1 MPSNSFTDK
10 QLIEQ
15 LVAGDG
21 KAFDLLF
28 EKYLHKLYLFATEN
42 IGDRELAREIV
53 MDVLFKLWQNRENL
67 EHIKS
72 LSAYLYSSVKYA
84 IIDHYRKKS
93 LQLTTLEDLHHEVL
107 SGHQADT
114 NLIDRELQ
122 QALKDGVEYLSP
134 QRRLIF
140 EMKREQD
147 LSHKEIAEHL
157 DLSTKTVENHMTAA
171 ISSLKTYLKKR
182 THLSIPAVLLILL
195 FK

>member
-10 QLIEQ
+10 QLIER

-28 EKYLHKLYLFATEN
+28 EKYLHKLYLFATDN
-42 IGDRELAREIV
+42 IGDKELAREMV
-53 MDVLFKLWQNRENL
+53 MDVLLKLWQNRENL
-67 EHIKS
+67 GHIKS
-72 LSAYLYSSVKYA
+72 PGAYLYSSVKHA

-93 LQLTTLEDLHHEVL
+93 LQLTALEDLHHEVIA
-107 SGHQADT
+107 GHQADT
-114 NLIDRELQ
+114 DLIDSELQ
-122 QALKDGVEYLSP
+122 QALKDGVQYLSP

-140 EMKREQD
+140 EMKRDQD

-157 DLSTKTVENHMTAA
+157 DLSAKTVENHMTAA

-182 THLSIPAVLLILL
+182 AHLSIPAVLLLLL